1 VSGAARGFGSDIVTA
16 SAPRDRG
23 PPPRVALVATAPP
36 NEAAAD
42 ATRMPAG
49 GPARHRAARDTS
61 HDAQLERLLV
71 ACAAGDRPAFEALYR
86 LTSPRLFAVAVRML
100 ERRALAEEVLQDCYL
115 SIWNN
120 ARSYR
125 RDLAAPMTWMIA
137 VVRNR
142 CLDGLRRAKPVEL
155 APRRDDEDDPFDAL
169 PSDEPTP
176 LEHLCAA
183 ADAGAIGRCVAKLAP
198 EHRQA
203 IVLTFFEGL
212 SREELAERLE
222 RPVGT
227 VKTWV
232 RRALARLKNCLEAS

>member
-1 VSGAARGFGSDIVTA
+1 VPPGSAAAGTSRTIGV
-16 SAPRDRG
+16 APARS
-23 PPPRVALVATAPP
+23 RVA
-36 NEAAAD
+36 AD
-42 ATRMPAG
+42 PE
-49 GPARHRAARDTS
+49 
-61 HDAQLERLLV
+61 HDARLEGLLA
-71 ACAAGDRPAFEALYR
+71 ACAAGDRRAFETLYR
-86 LTSPRLFAVAVRML
+86 LTSPRLFAVAVRMV

-125 RDLAAPMTWMIA
+125 RELAAPMTWMIA
-137 VVRNR
+137 IVRNR

-155 APRRDDEDDPFDAL
+155 VQRRDEADDPFDAL

-176 LEHLCAA
+176 LDHLSAM
-183 ADAGAIGRCVAKLAP
+183 ADAGAIARCVGKLAP

-212 SREELAERLE
+212 SREELADRLE

-227 VKTWV
+227 VKTWI